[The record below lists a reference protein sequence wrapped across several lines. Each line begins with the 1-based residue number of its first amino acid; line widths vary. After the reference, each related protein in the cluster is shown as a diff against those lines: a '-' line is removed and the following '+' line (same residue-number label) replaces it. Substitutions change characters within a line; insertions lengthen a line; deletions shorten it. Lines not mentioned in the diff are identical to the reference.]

1 MEGATI
7 GALEL
12 ILAIFRLAV
21 ADYLGLAY
29 GHYGAGRPRAVR
41 PRHRADAELFLR
53 GPWAVCLGDWID
65 LRPGLVWAEAQAA
78 RAERVPSAAPAYDR
92 VA

>member
-1 MEGATI
+1 MDGVTEGCRD
-7 GALEL
+7 L

-29 GHYGAGRPRAVR
+29 GHDGAGRPRAVR
-41 PRHRADAELFLR
+41 PRHRAEAELFLR
-53 GPWAVCLGDWID
+53 GPWAACLGDWIN
-65 LRPGLVWAEAQAA
+65 LPAARVLAEARAA
-78 RAERVPSAAPAYDR
+78 RAERVPSAAPAFDR